1 MRQAFT
7 LMDKIRDQLPTIPG
21 VLKGSKTLMPR
32 LDVFGEPIKNSGGN
46 SILGPLS
53 PFAPSPVKH
62 DPVADELQAVMAFTH
77 VVPVTAPAKQ
87 LAMLGNGRGLQD
99 GQGMRL
105 TPREYYEY
113 TKLSR
118 GSPIFD
124 GGKLTFHDK
133 LEQTI
138 NGSLY
143 QASTP
148 AERVVL
154 LEHVQNAADKIGREL
169 LFKQDP
175 EFRERMLEWTAEV
188 NQRKYNQ

>member
-1 MRQAFT
+1 
-7 LMDKIRDQLPTIPG
+7 
-21 VLKGSKTLMPR
+21 
-32 LDVFGEPIKNSGGN
+32 
-46 SILGPLS
+46 
-53 PFAPSPVKH
+53 
-62 DPVADELQAVMAFTH
+62 MAFTH